1 MQFDLFKT
9 PEQQPAKSKSASKAK
24 ATPTAVTRVRI
35 PIPDPPPP
43 KPAPYGLC
51 RCGEPLLAPGLDAN
65 LCSSCGYRVEAQWL
79 AAHPQTA
86 KKGGA
91 S

>member
-1 MQFDLFKT
+1 MQFDLFGNP
-9 PEQQPAKSKSASKAK
+9 PEQQSTKSKSASKAK
-24 ATPTAVTRVRI
+24 ATSTAVTRVK
-35 PIPDPPPP
+35 IPDPPPP

-51 RCGEPLLAPGLDAN
+51 RCGEPFLAPGLDAS
-65 LCSSCGYRVEAQWL
+65 LCPSCGYRVEAQWL
-79 AAHPQTA
+79 SARPQTA